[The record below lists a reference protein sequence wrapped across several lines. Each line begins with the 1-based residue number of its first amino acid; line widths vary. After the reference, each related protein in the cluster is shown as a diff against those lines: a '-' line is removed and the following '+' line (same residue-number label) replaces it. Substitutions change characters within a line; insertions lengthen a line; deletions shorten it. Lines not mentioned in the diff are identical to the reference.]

1 MTKNGGTKE
10 QCSTLASTTVDTITT
25 AVSSQQGILNAIKTG
40 NECADEGQDEVTSS
54 KAKVVTAEADLTAK
68 RGAAATALSA
78 KDADCAATVD
88 FSVNLDTL
96 QVNECFDYKT
106 QDSYMQKKNVCDS
119 KTTAWKTAND
129 AIAPA
134 ETSVNDAKSAAAA
147 ALTAA
152 SGLKVNCQCAAK
164 KEQVDAWT
172 AVQEGHASHA
182 ADWKQANEIL
192 CTLNAAS
199 TACNNLPCPAVTK
212 PTLAAGVAAAD
223 CTEATSAGNCPRTC
237 MGTSTCDAQI
247 MAMVKNANLRTGVAG
262 ARMTISMPSYTC
274 SGVESRYGCD
284 CGGCLCDV
292 DALSTAYPRWADSA
306 CLGNNP
312 YHYCKK

>member
-1 MTKNGGTKE
+1 MGPHKDNHGPQTPCSRCPRRIQMGRPSFGDRSRGPRGNDDASRLLNHDPHGLHLSHDQERRNQGTMFNLC
-10 QCSTLASTTVDTITT
+10 QHHRRHHHHRRQLPAGNP
-25 AVSSQQGILNAIKTG
+25 QRHQTG

-134 ETSVNDAKSAAAA
+134 ET
-147 ALTAA
+147 
-152 SGLKVNCQCAAK
+152 
-164 KEQVDAWT
+164 
-172 AVQEGHASHA
+172 
-182 ADWKQANEIL
+182 
-192 CTLNAAS
+192 
-199 TACNNLPCPAVTK
+199 
-212 PTLAAGVAAAD
+212 
-223 CTEATSAGNCPRTC
+223 
-237 MGTSTCDAQI
+237 
-247 MAMVKNANLRTGVAG
+247 
-262 ARMTISMPSYTC
+262 
-274 SGVESRYGCD
+274 
-284 CGGCLCDV
+284 
-292 DALSTAYPRWADSA
+292 
-306 CLGNNP
+306 
-312 YHYCKK
+312 

>member
-1 MTKNGGTKE
+1 MGTTQSTIMALKLLVLVALAAYNCDALPSATDLVVPEGMMMQVAFSTMTPTAFISAMTKNGGTE
-10 QCSTLASTTVDTITT
+10 AQCSTFASTTVDTITK
-25 AVSSQQGILNAIKTG
+25 AVAAQQGILAAIATG
-40 NECADEGQDEVTSS
+40 DECADEGQDEVTSS
-54 KAKVVTAEADLTAK
+54 KANVVTAEADLTAK
-68 RGAAATALSA
+68 QGAVATALSA
-78 KDADCAATVD
+78 KNTACAATVD

-106 QDSYMQKKNVCDS
+106 QDSYIQKKNVCDS

-164 KEQVDAWT
+164 KEQADAWT

-212 PTLAAGVAAAD
+212 PALAAGVAD
-223 CTEATSAGNCPRTC
+223 ATCP
-237 MGTSTCDAQI
+237 AQ
-247 MAMVKNANLRTGVAG
+247 
-262 ARMTISMPSYTC
+262 
-274 SGVESRYGCD
+274 
-284 CGGCLCDV
+284 
-292 DALSTAYPRWADSA
+292 
-306 CLGNNP
+306 
-312 YHYCKK
+312 